1 LAFQPGIDGSA
12 ILADS
17 VVDAAEQHRRSE
29 ALGAQLCEIVS
40 ANFGML
46 PDWAGPCW
54 METDMKEPLEQVV
67 DLLRTPAR
75 KPIEIKDFK

>member
-1 LAFQPGIDGSA
+1 
-12 ILADS
+12 
-17 VVDAAEQHRRSE
+17 
-29 ALGAQLCEIVS
+29 
-40 ANFGML
+40 
-46 PDWAGPCW
+46 